1 MLSAGLDSE
10 ASKVIGIE
18 KMKKYVTA
26 ANKRIEAS

>member
-1 MLSAGLDSE
+1 MLSAGLDNE

-26 ANKRIEAS
+26 ARKRIEQS